1 MYKTIKRKGIKIMT
15 KKELYQAIVDGNITD
30 DVKAKAAELLT
41 NENKSSEGDE
51 KKKAERKENNLAIAA
66 IAATVMST
74 DKPMTATE
82 IFNLVKGDEVKN
94 LSQVTTAL
102 KYATAEG
109 TVNTI
114 NNGKKVNTYT
124 LVATEDE
131 TEG

>member
-1 MYKTIKRKGIKIMT
+1 MT

-30 DVKAKAAELLT
+30 DVKAKAAELLAS
-41 NENKSSEGDE
+41 ENKSSESDE
-51 KKKAERKENNLAIAA
+51 KKKAETKEKNLAIAA

-74 DKPMTATE
+74 GKPMTATE

-94 LSQVTTAL
+94 LSQVTTA
-102 KYATAEG
+102 EG

-114 NNGKKVNTYT
+114 NNGKKPNTYT
-124 LVATEDE
+124 LVAAEDE

>member
-1 MYKTIKRKGIKIMT
+1 MT
-15 KKELYQAIVDGNITD
+15 KKEFYQAIVDGNITD
-30 DVKAKAAELLT
+30 DVKAKAAELLA